1 MKRIVLV
8 SILITLVVNVF
19 SQETKNDTIVI
30 ANGNNV
36 EVLINNNKVKIVDTF
51 NGLKI
56 NVYSVNENGEFE
68 KNPYYESRYE
78 NNVASKTE
86 TRNVTINIP
95 INPTFIKDDRSPR
108 LNFRSFEPI
117 YPTIYYA
124 YSTLVGT
131 NHLTLVRQKPSSFEW
146 GSYFSQ
152 IKLCK
157 NKKNTFGLT
166 ELCVYPFCQR
176 SLYPA

>member
-36 EVLINNNKVKIVDTF
+36 EVLINNNKVKIVDSF

-56 NVYSVNENGEFE
+56 NVYSVTEDGEFE

-78 NNVASKTE
+78 NNIVSKTE
-86 TRNVTINIP
+86 RRNVTINVP
-95 INPTFIKDDRSPR
+95 INPTFIKDDSDSEDDKTPK
-108 LNFRSFEPI
+108 LKFR
-117 YPTIYYA
+117 
-124 YSTLVGT
+124 
-131 NHLTLVRQKPSSFEW
+131 
-146 GSYFSQ
+146 YF
-152 IKLCK
+152 
-157 NKKNTFGLT
+157 
-166 ELCVYPFCQR
+166 
-176 SLYPA
+176 

>member
-36 EVLINNNKVKIVDTF
+36 EVLINNNKVKIVDSF

-56 NVYSVNENGEFE
+56 NVYSVSEDGEFE

-78 NNVASKTE
+78 NNIVSKTE
-86 TRNVTINIP
+86 RRNVTINVPSILHLSKMTV
-95 INPTFIKDDRSPR
+95 IRKMTR
-108 LNFRSFEPI
+108 LPN
-117 YPTIYYA
+117 
-124 YSTLVGT
+124 
-131 NHLTLVRQKPSSFEW
+131 
-146 GSYFSQ
+146 
-152 IKLCK
+152 
-157 NKKNTFGLT
+157 
-166 ELCVYPFCQR
+166 
-176 SLYPA
+176 